1 MGNDDRCVCGPASS
15 DWISP
20 GSCKPCGDHGAA
32 CSKCINSE
40 GRCQACNPSPFK
52 DDDRCVCGPASWDW
66 IHPSEC
72 KSCGED
78 VKPKEA
84 EAVQAAC
91 SWASK
96 CINSEGKCQA
106 CSASPFKNDDRC
118 VCGPASSD
126 WISPGSCKPCGDHGA
141 ACSKYQFRREMPGV
155 QSEPF

>member
-52 DDDRCVCGPASWDW
+52 DDDRCVCGPASSDW

-72 KSCGED
+72 KSCGD
-78 VKPKEA
+78 NGA
-84 EAVQAAC
+84 GC
-91 SWASK
+91 SN
-96 CINSEGKCQA
+96 CINS
-106 CSASPFKNDDRC
+106 
-118 VCGPASSD
+118 
-126 WISPGSCKPCGDHGA
+126 GDL
-141 ACSKYQFRREMPGV
+141 PGV